1 MYLDLLYN
9 KSGFTVRFITMFNY
23 VVLSPLTLF
32 CDGLERLEQ
41 FTSRCLS
48 YIAVLWS
55 VLMIILPINYTITL
69 NKRFASH
76 LVDIFLFCFLFCY
89 IFVVS
94 LFYII
99 CVILC
104 CLSSIHPKKK
114 VILTRHSITKLV
126 ICSMHVHISSTKL
139 FNDITIDMCTASFL

>member
-89 IFVVS
+89 ILWFLYSTLFV
-94 LFYII
+94 LFYVVYHQYIQKI
-99 CVILC
+99 
-104 CLSSIHPKKK
+104 K
-114 VILTRHSITKLV
+114 VILTLHSITKLV
-126 ICSMHVHISSTKL
+126 VCSMHVHISSIKL
-139 FNDITIDMCTASFL
+139 FNDITIDTASFL

>member
-1 MYLDLLYN
+1 MHVSGKKIMANLSYDTKYNINQMYLDLLYN
-9 KSGFTVRFITMFNY
+9 KSGITVRFITMFNY

-104 CLSSIHPKKK
+104 CLSSIHPKNKGY
-114 VILTRHSITKLV
+114 S
-126 ICSMHVHISSTKL
+126 
-139 FNDITIDMCTASFL
+139 NASFDH

>member
-23 VVLSPLTLF
+23 VVNSPLTLF
-32 CDGLERLEQ
+32 CDGSERLDQ

-89 IFVVS
+89 IFVFS
-94 LFYII
+94 LFSTIY
-99 CVILC
+99 VSLC
-104 CLSSIHPKKK
+104 CLSSIHPKHKGYYK
-114 VILTRHSITKLV
+114 
-126 ICSMHVHISSTKL
+126 
-139 FNDITIDMCTASFL
+139 A